1 MQTVALPE
9 EDAGELFAAC
19 ATRTR
24 SVADRTALLLQRPHV
39 EARAASYLEHANRA
53 ALHEFAIEVP
63 VGIPAA
69 ELSGVYDRV
78 LVKGGERSTY
88 VKLKGAARYGRC
100 PLCAQRDVKTLDHYL
115 TREDYPELA
124 VVPANLVPCCSDC
137 NHAKGTYRTTRGER
151 LLFHPYFDDWSAHRL
166 IKATLI
172 FDEGLT
178 VTYSVREAHG
188 ASETTLERARRHF
201 YQLDLGNLYSKH
213 AAVEL
218 VDRKVAFLETFQA
231 DGPEGLR
238 NDLKIEVRSRR
249 RRNIN
254 SWQSALYRALSRSD
268 EFCAGG
274 FQQIEDP

>member
-1 MQTVALPE
+1 MQAVTLPE
-9 EDAGELFAAC
+9 ENAGELFAAC

-24 SVADRTALLLQRPHV
+24 SVADRTVLLLQRQYV
-39 EARAASYLEHANRA
+39 EARAASYLEHSNRG
-53 ALHEFAIEVP
+53 ALHEFAIQVP
-63 VGIPAA
+63 VGIAA
-69 ELSGVYDRV
+69 AALSGVYDRV

-88 VKLKGAARYGRC
+88 IKLKGAARYGRC
-100 PLCAQRDVKTLDHYL
+100 PLCAQRDVKTIDHYL
-115 TREDYPELA
+115 TRDDYPELA

-137 NHAKGTYRTTRGER
+137 NQTKGTYRAARVER

-166 IKATLI
+166 IKATLN

-178 VTYSVREAHG
+178 VTYSVREPHDV
-188 ASETTLERARRHF
+188 SETTIERARRHF
-201 YQLDLGNLYSKH
+201 DKLRLGELYSQH

-218 VDRKVAFLETFQA
+218 VERKVAFLETFQA
-231 DGPEGLR
+231 DGSEGLR
-238 NDLKIEVRSRR
+238 DDLNLEVRSRC

-274 FQQIEDP
+274 FQQIENP